1 MKLIDLLNKP
11 AFHDIEILAGK
22 NGLGREIKN
31 VTMMDAPDIIDFLFE
46 NDFLVTTAYHL
57 KEDPALLLGLV
68 QSMHKQKCAGLGIKT
83 HRFLESIPE
92 EVIQYADTHQFP
104 VLQIPLEKSLGEIVN
119 TTLQYMLNER
129 TSDLLT
135 AFETHRKFT
144 QHILKGKG
152 IKKLLDDLSNM
163 IGQRVILLDQHFQIH
178 ASSHSKHPIS
188 EMIMNLYAEDFRL
201 FLNSTS
207 CTCFSSRYTEEVFAA
222 FPIHTPIG
230 KPAFLIALGS
240 LPIHDKNLLLTIE
253 QATNVLTFELMR
265 ENTERQY
272 ARRARNEF
280 FLNIV
285 EGRITSKEEITSRA
299 KEFSLTNELPSL
311 MILGKVDQSNVHKT
325 FAQHQL
331 ETDYLYEF
339 LETEIIKAPFL
350 TQLFVKGDHCILIM
364 EAGDSNVEFRSQAID
379 YLKDLQGNI
388 EKIFKKTMSFG
399 LSNISHQLVN
409 MQNAYKEA
417 LSAYHTGLLSAK
429 SQFIQVHRPKDV
441 SEMLRIIPEKDLQE
455 FCDHIFQGLSN
466 KQQEEDAQILLH
478 TLSVYLET
486 HCQISETAKRLFV
499 HRNTVIYRLEKCE
512 ELLGRSLKDADTTF
526 HLRLAFRIKSILQ
539 VQQPTAGVK

>member
-1 MKLIDLLNKP
+1 MKLTDLLNKP
-11 AFHDIEILAGK
+11 AFCDIEILAGK
-22 NGLGREIKN
+22 NGLSREIKN

-46 NDFLVTTAYHL
+46 KDFLVTTAYHL
-57 KEDPALLLGLV
+57 KDDSALLLELV

-83 HRFLESIPE
+83 HRFLEQIPE
-92 EVIQYADTHQFP
+92 NVIQFADEHQFP
-104 VLQIPLEKSLGEIVN
+104 IMQIPLEKSLGEIVN
-119 TTLQYMLNER
+119 ATLHYILNER
-129 TSDLLT
+129 TTDLMT

-152 IKKLLDDLSNM
+152 IKRLLDDLSNM
-163 IGQRVILLDQHFQIH
+163 IGQRVILLDQHFQTH

-188 EMIMNLYAEDFRL
+188 EFVMNLYAEEFRL
-201 FLNSTS
+201 FLNSTA
-207 CTCFSSRYTEEVFAA
+207 CTCFSSRYTEEVFCA

-253 QATNVLTFELMR
+253 QATNVLSFELMR

-280 FLNIV
+280 FLNMV
-285 EGRITSKEEITSRA
+285 EGRITSKEEIASRA
-299 KEFSLTNELPSL
+299 KEFSLQNEQPCL
-311 MILGKVDQSNVHKT
+311 MFLGKVDQDDVHKT
-325 FAQHQL
+325 FTQHQL

-339 LETEIIKAPFL
+339 LETEITKAPFMA
-350 TQLFVKGDHCILIM
+350 QLFVKGDHCILIM
-364 EAGDSNVEFRSQAID
+364 EAGDSNVEFRSQAIS
-379 YLKDLQGNI
+379 YLKRLQANI
-388 EKIFKKTMSFG
+388 ANIFKKTMSFG
-399 LSNISHQLVN
+399 ISNISHQLIN
-409 MQNAYKEA
+409 MPNAYKEA

-429 SQFIQVHRPKDV
+429 AQFIQIHRPKDV
-441 SEMLRIIPEKDLQE
+441 SEMLRIIPGKDLQE
-455 FCDHIFQGLSN
+455 FCDHIFQGLSS
-466 KQQEEDAQILLH
+466 KKQEEDEQILLH

-526 HLRLAFRIKSILQ
+526 HLRLAFRIKSILHTQ
-539 VQQPTAGVK
+539 KPAAGAK